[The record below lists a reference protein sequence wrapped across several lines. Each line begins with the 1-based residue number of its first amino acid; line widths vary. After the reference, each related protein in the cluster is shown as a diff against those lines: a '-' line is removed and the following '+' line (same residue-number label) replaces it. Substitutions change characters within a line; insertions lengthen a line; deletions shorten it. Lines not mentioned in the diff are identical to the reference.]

1 MRQSIAKR
9 ILFILSLLT
18 FIFILNTILSGIT
31 NSQIKLST
39 SLVANS
45 FIPLEYEQVK
55 LAKEIGQVNI
65 EIQEFVLSDES
76 EHKIIA
82 ESIMNSAG
90 AIETSVA
97 EIAKITE
104 DFSNKAMNQVLN
116 DAYLPYQ
123 TDMQA
128 YLDQIYTVTEYI
140 EQNNQ
145 VSAASNYQTLQQLAE
160 EMVRSES
167 DFQEVLD
174 ASIDHEV
181 NLINSRV
188 DRSTMIIWIIAI
200 LFVLS
205 AMAAFWITV
214 KTIISPLVNGN
225 RKLAE
230 IIKMLEDEEGDLTVR
245 IDTSSK
251 DEVGQMIAGINRFLD
266 TLQDLMISIK
276 TSSSSIYQSTGNI
289 RNNIIVSKDST
300 ANISVSLNELSA
312 GMEEIS
318 STIQSLEDGAQSV
331 LQSANHISEDAKSN
345 VIRVESIVKRA
356 DTVRNQSL
364 QSKSQTEEIIRQ
376 IKQTTE
382 SSIENSRSVQRIN
395 ELTADIL
402 EISEQTNLLA
412 LNASIEAARA
422 GEAGKGFA
430 VVGNEIRKLAE
441 STKETTSAIQTISST
456 VTNSVEELV
465 SNAEQMISYITGNV
479 LDDYDEFVEVANVY
493 QADAETIKLILDKFA
508 DSSGELNLITNNMV
522 EGMKEISSAV
532 EGSVIE
538 VVKSSENTNELLDSL
553 TDITTD
559 TDDNQEVVDHLNKQV
574 QKFKKVEA

>member
-214 KTIISPLVNGN
+214 KTIISPLVSGN

-230 IIKMLEDEEGDLTVR
+230 IIKTLKDEEGDLTVR
-245 IDTSSK
+245 IDSSSK

-289 RNNIIVSKDST
+289 RNNIVGSKDST

-331 LQSANHISEDAKSN
+331 LQSANHISGDAKSN
-345 VIRVESIVKRA
+345 VIRVESIVERA

-430 VVGNEIRKLAE
+430 VVGDEIRKLAE
-441 STKETTSAIQTISST
+441 STKETTSAIQAISAT

-479 LDDYDEFVEVANVY
+479 LDDYDEFVEVTNAY
-493 QADAETIKLILDKFA
+493 QEDAETLKVILNRFA
-508 DSSGELNLITNNMV
+508 DSSGQLNQITNHMV
-522 EGMKEISSAV
+522 EGMTEISLAV

-538 VVKSSENTNELLDSL
+538 VVKSSENTNDLLDSL

-559 TDDNQEVVDHLNKQV
+559 TDDNQAVVDNLNKQV
-574 QKFKKVEA
+574 QKFKKVEV

>member
-82 ESIMNSAG
+82 ESIINSAG

-104 DFSNKAMNQVLN
+104 DFSDKAMNQVLN

-214 KTIISPLVNGN
+214 KTIISPLVSGN

-230 IIKMLEDEEGDLTVR
+230 IIKTLEDEEGDLTVR
-245 IDTSSK
+245 IDSSSK

-266 TLQDLMISIK
+266 TLQGLMISIK

-289 RNNIIVSKDST
+289 SNNIVDSKNST

-345 VIRVESIVKRA
+345 VIRVESIVERA

-395 ELTADIL
+395 ELTTDIL

-430 VVGNEIRKLAE
+430 VVGDEIRKLAE
-441 STKETTSAIQTISST
+441 STKETTSAIQAISAT

-479 LDDYDEFVEVANVY
+479 LDDYDEFVEVTNAY
-493 QADAETIKLILDKFA
+493 QEDAETLKVILNRFA
-508 DSSGELNLITNNMV
+508 DSSGQLNQITNHMV
-522 EGMKEISSAV
+522 EGMTEISLAV

-538 VVKSSENTNELLDSL
+538 VVKSSENTNDLLDSL

-559 TDDNQEVVDHLNKQV
+559 TDHNQEIVDNLNKQV

>member
-39 SLVANS
+39 SLVADS
-45 FIPLEYEQVK
+45 FVTLEYEQVK
-55 LAKEIGQVNI
+55 LAKEIGQVNL

-76 EHKIIA
+76 EHETIS
-82 ESIMNSAG
+82 ESIINSAG
-90 AIETSVA
+90 VIETSVA

-104 DFSNKAMNQVLN
+104 DFSDKAMNQVLN
-116 DAYLPYQ
+116 DAFLPYQ

-145 VSAASNYQTLQQLAE
+145 VLAASNYQTLQQLAE

-174 ASIDHEV
+174 ASINHEV

-214 KTIISPLVNGN
+214 KTIISPLVSGN
-225 RKLAE
+225 RKLTE
-230 IIKMLEDEEGDLTVR
+230 IIKTLEDEEGDLTVR
-245 IDTSSK
+245 IETSSK

-266 TLQDLMISIK
+266 ILQDLMISIK

-289 RNNIIVSKDST
+289 RNNIVDSKDST

-345 VIRVESIVKRA
+345 VIRVESIVERA

-441 STKETTSAIQTISST
+441 STKETTSAIQAISAT

-479 LDDYDEFVEVANVY
+479 LDDYDEFVEVTNAY
-493 QADAETIKLILDKFA
+493 QEDAETLKVILNRFA

-538 VVKSSENTNELLDSL
+538 VVKSSENTNDLLDSL

-559 TDDNQEVVDHLNKQV
+559 TDQNQEIVDHLNKQV
-574 QKFKKVEA
+574 QKFKKVEV

>member
-493 QADAETIKLILDKFA
+493 QADAETIKIILDKLA

-538 VVKSSENTNELLDSL
+538 VVKSSENTNELLESL

>member
-39 SLVANS
+39 SLVADS
-45 FIPLEYEQVK
+45 FVTLEYEQVK
-55 LAKEIGQVNI
+55 LAKEIGQVNL

-76 EHKIIA
+76 EHETIS
-82 ESIMNSAG
+82 ESIINSAG
-90 AIETSVA
+90 VIETSVA

-104 DFSNKAMNQVLN
+104 DFSDKAMNQVLN
-116 DAYLPYQ
+116 DAFLPYQ
-123 TDMQA
+123 TAMQA

-145 VSAASNYQTLQQLAE
+145 VLAASNYQTLQQLAE

-174 ASIDHEV
+174 ASINHEV

-214 KTIISPLVNGN
+214 KTIISPLVSGN
-225 RKLAE
+225 RKLTE
-230 IIKMLEDEEGDLTVR
+230 IIKTLEDEEGDLTVR
-245 IDTSSK
+245 IETSSQ

-266 TLQDLMISIK
+266 ILQDLMISIK

-289 RNNIIVSKDST
+289 RNNIVDSKDST

-345 VIRVESIVKRA
+345 VIRVESIVERA

-441 STKETTSAIQTISST
+441 STKETTSAIQAISAT

-479 LDDYDEFVEVANVY
+479 LDDYDEFVEVTNAY
-493 QADAETIKLILDKFA
+493 QEDAETLKVILNRFA

-538 VVKSSENTNELLDSL
+538 VVKSSENTNDLLDSL

-559 TDDNQEVVDHLNKQV
+559 TDQNQEIVDHLNKQV
-574 QKFKKVEA
+574 QKFKKVEV